1 MRGFFAIGFALLLA
15 SCASTPSLTPQRGVA
30 LSPLL
35 EMQLEGTREAPV
47 PPAVLRFQLQHPGH
61 APAPSS
67 SRVGAKIGLWA
78 SDTNFNYL
86 LGQDSSGRKTVTA
99 IDLSQNSCYDPA
111 CTQGGS
117 RAQRLGR
124 L

>member
-61 APAPSS
+61 APAPLVIARRSED
-67 SRVGAKIGLWA
+67 RALGLGHELQLSA
-78 SDTNFNYL
+78 RSGFERP
-86 LGQDSSGRKTVTA
+86 QDRDGDRSLA
-99 IDLSQNSCYDPA
+99 E
-111 CTQGGS
+111 
-117 RAQRLGR
+117 
-124 L
+124 